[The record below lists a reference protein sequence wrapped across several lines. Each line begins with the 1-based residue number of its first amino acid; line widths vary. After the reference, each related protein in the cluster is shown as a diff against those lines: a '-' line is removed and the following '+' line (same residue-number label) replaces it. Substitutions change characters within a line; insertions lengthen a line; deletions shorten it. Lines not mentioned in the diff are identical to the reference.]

1 MHVAPFLNKPVIKN
15 LPGVYQA
22 GNAKSLNSTVSLT
35 SVIAQSSQEV
45 SISEVHLFNY

>member
-1 MHVAPFLNKPVIKN
+1 MLHL
-15 LPGVYQA
+15 YQA

-45 SISEVHLFNY
+45 SISEVHLFNYWYQMETCL